1 MVKKCYTNLIW
12 CGEEIRQA
20 NVKICLQCLTHTWI
34 AFMDMKRTCLFIDAD
49 DLQFARV
56 YWFWGGK

>member
-20 NVKICLQCLTHTWI
+20 KCKNIYISTMFNTHMNCFYGYENTW
-34 AFMDMKRTCLFIDAD
+34 DDD
-49 DLQFARV
+49 DL
-56 YWFWGGK
+56 

>member
-20 NVKICLQCLTHTWI
+20 KCRNNSTMFNTHMDCFYGYENTW
-34 AFMDMKRTCLFIDAD
+34 DDD
-49 DLQFARV
+49 DL
-56 YWFWGGK
+56 